1 MLRNIINEYLVKNID
16 NKNDMA
22 LLFSGGMDSLSI
34 LLSCL
39 DVDIKPHLY
48 TFYLDNHISEDII
61 RSREIAKIFDLKLT
75 EIKITTRDI
84 SLTEDIK
91 FIIKRF
97 KTSKKTAIQCIH
109 PFIYIMPNIIEG
121 NVLSGLCAD
130 DLYGTPRSMAKH
142 SKEIERFNKIRF
154 NKFND
159 STSSS
164 YCYIK
169 ELIEEYDRKF
179 YAPYKECDELTKYM
193 LGLGYKELNSP
204 KQKNIMYQD
213 YKDILDKYKLYRRNS
228 NLQCNSKIR
237 EWHDELLKTEENKNN
252 NKSVVGIYNRYAK
265 ELL

>member
-16 NKNDMA
+16 NKNDVA

-97 KTSKKTAIQCIH
+97 KTSKNTAIQCIH

-121 NVLSGLCAD
+121 HVL
-130 DLYGTPRSMAKH
+130 
-142 SKEIERFNKIRF
+142 
-154 NKFND
+154 
-159 STSSS
+159 
-164 YCYIK
+164 
-169 ELIEEYDRKF
+169 
-179 YAPYKECDELTKYM
+179 
-193 LGLGYKELNSP
+193 
-204 KQKNIMYQD
+204 
-213 YKDILDKYKLYRRNS
+213 
-228 NLQCNSKIR
+228 IR
-237 EWHDELLKTEENKNN
+237 EATKQGYAIARGGILL
-252 NKSVVGIYNRYAK
+252 I
-265 ELL
+265 